1 VKSQHVR
8 DPPPAPPLREL
19 QLVRTQKSNRVTYCI
34 QHHMSLRYSRCFE
47 SDSIHRVIMLLGDY
61 ESLGIFVGV
70 MLLVMF
76 CRNFQKNNED
86 SMSAEQFAKY
96 QYESSS
102 ATNLLSQEHI
112 EAIALRQWK
121 QVLAWVA
128 FHSDQV
134 SRVEDIKGQT
144 ILHHAALFRAP
155 ADVME
160 FLLWAAP
167 ELASVPNKD
176 GELALHWAVRLS
188 TPSQIL
194 ALLLSAYPESAFLAD
209 ANGSTPLSLLWEKH
223 QITLLQ
229 IWRTER
235 QRLLDETDCVWRR
248 IMSVYRALNERE
260 IENEGRRFLCKPFL
274 PLHLAAAHTS
284 PPCLFPLM
292 IQVYK
297 EELKQ
302 RDIHGR
308 LALSVACKFPLANR
322 SCDVLTKIQML
333 LREYPAAAKIPDPKL
348 GQYPLFI
355 ALSSGILWNDGI
367 QSLIQAFPMA
377 LSFRDPQMGL
387 FPFGLAAIPRLGP
400 VDQRTMNCCST
411 CLELD
416 TVYNTLR
423 ADPSVLR
430 LCGF

>member
-1 VKSQHVR
+1 
-8 DPPPAPPLREL
+8 
-19 QLVRTQKSNRVTYCI
+19 
-34 QHHMSLRYSRCFE
+34 
-47 SDSIHRVIMLLGDY
+47 MLLEYG
-61 ESLGIFVGV
+61 SLGIFIAVIV
-70 MLLVMF
+70 VIL
-76 CRNFQKNNED
+76 RRSFQKNKED
-86 SMSAEQFAKY
+86 SMSAEEFANFK
-96 QYESSS
+96 YESSS

-134 SRVEDIKGQT
+134 SRVEDPKGQT

-155 ADVME
+155 AHVME
-160 FLLWAAP
+160 FILWAAP
-167 ELASVPNKD
+167 ELASIPNKD

-188 TPSQIL
+188 TPSPIL
-194 ALLLSAYPESAFLAD
+194 ALLLGAYPESAFWAD
-209 ANGSTPLSLLWEKH
+209 ANGFTPVSLLWERS
-223 QITLLQ
+223 QISLLK

-248 IMSVYRALNERE
+248 IMSVYRALHEHE
-260 IENEGRRFLCKPFL
+260 FEEEGRKSLSKSFL
-274 PLHLAAAHTS
+274 PLHLAAAHAS

-302 RDIHGR
+302 RDIHGC
-308 LALSVACKFPLANR
+308 LALAVACKYPLANR

-333 LREYPAAAKIPDPKL
+333 LREYPASAKIPDPQF

-377 LSFRDPQMGL
+377 LSFRDPNMRL
-387 FPFGLAAIPRLGP
+387 FPFALAALPRAAP
-400 VDQRTMNCCST
+400 VHESTSCCNT

-416 TVYNTLR
+416 TVFNTLR